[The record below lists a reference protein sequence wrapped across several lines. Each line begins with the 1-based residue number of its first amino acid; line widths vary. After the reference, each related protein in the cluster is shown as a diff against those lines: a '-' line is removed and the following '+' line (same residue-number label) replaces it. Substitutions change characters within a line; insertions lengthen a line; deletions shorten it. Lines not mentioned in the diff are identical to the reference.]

1 MRTNTGTIEE
11 VLPNGMVR
19 IQTNSNSLYSPC
31 SASLCADNVV
41 LDAVNKIG
49 AKKGEYV
56 EFTIPDE
63 HMVSG
68 ALLCFGLPLL
78 IILLCAVAG
87 AYIGPQ
93 AFGTSTQNGAIIGF
107 CIGIPIAIAAIKT
120 YDLVMKSHNNRSE
133 VIALVDEE

>member
-19 IQTNSNSLYSPC
+19 IQTNRNSLYSPC
-31 SASLCADNVV
+31 SASLC
-41 LDAVNKIG
+41 AVNKIG

-78 IILLCAVAG
+78 LILLCAVAG

-107 CIGIPIAIAAIKT
+107 CIGIPIAIVAIKT

>member
-1 MRTNTGTIEE
+1 MF
-11 VLPNGMVR
+11 R
-19 IQTNSNSLYSPC
+19 ITV
-31 SASLCADNVV
+31 AS
-41 LDAVNKIG
+41 
-49 AKKGEYV
+49 Y
-56 EFTIPDE
+56 
-63 HMVSG
+63 
-68 ALLCFGLPLL
+68 
-78 IILLCAVAG
+78 LLCAVAG

>member
-19 IQTNSNSLYSPC
+19 IQTNRNSLYSPC

-41 LDAVNKIG
+41 IDAVNKIG

-78 IILLCAVAG
+78 LILLCAVAG
-87 AYIGPQ
+87 AYIG
-93 AFGTSTQNGAIIGF
+93 FRDVDTKRGDYRVLYRH
-107 CIGIPIAIAAIKT
+107 T
-120 YDLVMKSHNNRSE
+120 YCHCSY
-133 VIALVDEE
+133 

>member
-19 IQTNSNSLYSPC
+19 IQTNRNSLYSPC

-41 LDAVNKIG
+41 IDAVNKIG

-78 IILLCAVAG
+78 LILLCAVAG

-93 AFGTSTQNGAIIGF
+93 VFGTSTQNGAGF
-107 CIGIPIAIAAIKT
+107 VSAYLLPLQLLRLMT
-120 YDLVMKSHNNRSE
+120 WL
-133 VIALVDEE
+133 